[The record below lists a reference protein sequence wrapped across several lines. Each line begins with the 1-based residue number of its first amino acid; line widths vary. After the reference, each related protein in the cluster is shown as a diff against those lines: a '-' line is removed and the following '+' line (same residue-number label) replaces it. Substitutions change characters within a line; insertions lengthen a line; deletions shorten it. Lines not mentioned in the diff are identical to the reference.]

1 MATLRYIKGRVKN
14 RRDTKDAWLSSNP
27 LLYDGELA
35 IEQDTNKL
43 KCGDGITKYKDLPYI
58 GGNMPTGTVIPFAG
72 KTIPDDWLLCN
83 GQAVSRTEYP
93 DLFEC
98 IGTMYGAGDGNS
110 TFNVPDLNKVFIE
123 ATTTESEINTKKDAA
138 IPNVRGSW
146 LIDDNLIRT
155 NTANGGK
162 WYGVARQGYGDGIY
176 YTGIE
181 ARWDGDSDS
190 GQWGAGWVALDASR
204 CSAVYKND
212 CDTVQPAAVL
222 MYYIIHV

>member
-1 MATLRYIKGRVKN
+1 MVLEME
-14 RRDTKDAWLSSNP
+14 P
-27 LLYDGELA
+27 
-35 IEQDTNKL
+35 
-43 KCGDGITKYKDLPYI
+43 
-58 GGNMPTGTVIPFAG
+58 
-72 KTIPDDWLLCN
+72 
-83 GQAVSRTEYP
+83 
-93 DLFEC
+93 
-98 IGTMYGAGDGNS
+98 
-110 TFNVPDLNKVFIE
+110 NKVFIE

-146 LIDDNLIRT
+146 LIDDNLIRA

-162 WYGVARQGYGDGIY
+162 WYGVARNGYGDGIY

-190 GQWGAGWVALDASR
+190 GQWGAGWVALDASK

-222 MYYIIHV
+222 MYYIIHI